1 MVVTPKDDTLLK
13 KYLFLI
19 LKNSDL
25 SQVVTGA
32 AQPQITRT
40 NLEPFHIPL
49 PPKDIQEKIINEIE
63 TLEILEKESKEK
75 IEIFK
80 NEIFTV
86 IKKNSISGRIL
97 DLCTISKRKIE
108 PQSYKEKEFVYLGL
122 EHIESNTGKLISKNI
137 EFGGNIQSSKSCFV
151 KSNILYGKLRPYL
164 NKVVIADCDGIC
176 STDILVLESK
186 VPLLLKYILLSKEFV
201 DEATLLM
208 AGISLPRI
216 RVESFLNIEVPI
228 PQEQQEIVKQIEEI
242 ENKIQNIEKKLKIL
256 PIKKEEIFE
265 KYL

>member
-1 MVVTPKDDTLLK
+1 M
-13 KYLFLI
+13 
-19 LKNSDL
+19 
-25 SQVVTGA
+25 
-32 AQPQITRT
+32 
-40 NLEPFHIPL
+40 
-49 PPKDIQEKIINEIE
+49 
-63 TLEILEKESKEK
+63 
-75 IEIFK
+75 
-80 NEIFTV
+80 
-86 IKKNSISGRIL
+86 
-97 DLCTISKRKIE
+97 
-108 PQSYKEKEFVYLGL
+108 
-122 EHIESNTGKLISKNI
+122 
-137 EFGGNIQSSKSCFV
+137 
-151 KSNILYGKLRPYL
+151 

-242 ENKIQNIEKKLKIL
+242 ENKIQNIENELKNL
-256 PIKKEEIFE
+256 PTKKEEILN